1 LPVGSNLISSCQNN
15 QLACG
20 GLYGG
25 PNICCDTTNCN
36 SPYAPY
42 PCDQLPQTGAFA
54 GVAPYTVGDPQFYG
68 RPCTPYAWPNG
79 TTGSYCFDPKTDPPP
94 APSTELCGDHWMTT
108 VDLST
113 DWQFFTVPFTN
124 LRQQGWAKKSL
135 QLDLH
140 SVSMIRFSWDSGKI
154 DYWIDDVSF
163 YRRKH

>member
-1 LPVGSNLISSCQNN
+1 
-15 QLACG
+15 
-20 GLYGG
+20 
-25 PNICCDTTNCN
+25 
-36 SPYAPY
+36 
-42 PCDQLPQTGAFA
+42 
-54 GVAPYTVGDPQFYG
+54 
-68 RPCTPYAWPNG
+68 
-79 TTGSYCFDPKTDPPP
+79 
-94 APSTELCGDHWMTT
+94 MTT